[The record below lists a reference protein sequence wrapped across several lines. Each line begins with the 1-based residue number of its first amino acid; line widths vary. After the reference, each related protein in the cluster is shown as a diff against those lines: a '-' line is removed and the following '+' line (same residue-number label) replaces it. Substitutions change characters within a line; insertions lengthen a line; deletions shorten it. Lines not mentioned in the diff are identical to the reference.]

1 MTTTNVP
8 LFDHLC
14 NMLAHT
20 EPDFLR
26 NAVAMLFQQLME
38 ADVSQHI
45 GATRHQRTGMRRNYR
60 NGFRRRRLDTR
71 VGTIELQIPKL
82 REDTYFPPFLTHR
95 QRAETALISVVQRA
109 YINGIS
115 TRKIDALAQEL
126 GVKNLDKS
134 TVSRM
139 CTSLDEYIHA
149 FRTRRIDIAVPY
161 LFLDATY
168 IKVRQNHRIVSHA
181 VFVAVGIDAEG
192 TRRILDV
199 MVSAGEDFSSW
210 EFFLRRLVDRGLH
223 GVQLVTSDAHKGLQA
238 AIQTVC
244 VGSSWQRCTIHVMR
258 NVLSHI
264 SHRDKRAVAALCR
277 TILAQTTHADA
288 QRQLAAVLPDLE
300 RRWGKQAATVLRN
313 AEESLFAYLAFPV
326 EHHLRIRT
334 TNIVERVNREMK
346 RRTRVVS
353 VFPDAESALRLVGIE
368 AIELDR
374 EWSLKRNYFTQKS
387 MDDVR
392 ASTIERP

>member
-1 MTTTNVP
+1 
-8 LFDHLC
+8 
-14 NMLAHT
+14 
-20 EPDFLR
+20 
-26 NAVAMLFQQLME
+26 
-38 ADVSQHI
+38 
-45 GATRHQRTGMRRNYR
+45 MR
-60 NGFRRRRLDTR
+60 
-71 VGTIELQIPKL
+71 E
-82 REDTYFPPFLTHR
+82 ETYFPPFLTHR

-115 TRKIDALAQEL
+115 TRNIDALAQEL
-126 GVKNLDKS
+126 
-134 TVSRM
+134 VSRISTKARYRA
-139 CTSLDEYIHA
+139 CVHRSTNIFTPFGRAASISPC
-149 FRTRRIDIAVPY
+149 RICFSMQPP
-161 LFLDATY
+161 
-168 IKVRQNHRIVSHA
+168 NHRIVSHA

-199 MVSAGEDFSSW
+199 MVSADEDFSSW
-210 EFFLRRLVDRGLH
+210 ECFLHRLVDRGLH

-300 RRWGKQAATVLRN
+300 RHWGKQVGAVLQN
-313 AEESLFAYLAFPV
+313 TEESLFAYLAFPIA
-326 EHHLRIRT
+326 HHLRIRT

-353 VFPDAESALRLVGIE
+353 VFPDAESVLRLVGIE
-368 AIELDR
+368 AIE
-374 EWSLKRNYFTQKS
+374 
-387 MDDVR
+387 
-392 ASTIERP
+392 

>member
-1 MTTTNVP
+1 
-8 LFDHLC
+8 
-14 NMLAHT
+14 
-20 EPDFLR
+20 
-26 NAVAMLFQQLME
+26 
-38 ADVSQHI
+38 
-45 GATRHQRTGMRRNYR
+45 
-60 NGFRRRRLDTR
+60 
-71 VGTIELQIPKL
+71 
-82 REDTYFPPFLTHR
+82 
-95 QRAETALISVVQRA
+95 
-109 YINGIS
+109 
-115 TRKIDALAQEL
+115 
-126 GVKNLDKS
+126 
-134 TVSRM
+134 M

-288 QRQLAAVLPDLE
+288 QRQLAVVLPDLE

-392 ASTIERP
+392 TSTTERP